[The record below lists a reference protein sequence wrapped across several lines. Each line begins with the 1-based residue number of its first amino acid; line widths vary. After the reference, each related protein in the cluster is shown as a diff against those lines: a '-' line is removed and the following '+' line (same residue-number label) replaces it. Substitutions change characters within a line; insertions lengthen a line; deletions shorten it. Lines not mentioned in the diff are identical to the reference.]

1 MSKSVARAVYAVAG
15 LSLLFAAQGVA
26 AQQTPVREITQVSG
40 DLYRFRNNFHYSV
53 FLVTRDGVIVTDP
66 INADAARW
74 LKAEI
79 ARRFGAPIKYLV
91 YSHDH
96 ADHIAG
102 GEVFDDTAVV
112 IAHENAKPQIVG
124 EKRPTAV
131 PEITFSDRME
141 IELGGKR
148 VELIYLG
155 LNHSDNT
162 IVMRFAQERVLF
174 AVDIVAR
181 NRLPYRDFPNAYIDQ
196 WIETLRRIEAM
207 DFDVLA
213 PGHGE
218 LGTKADV
225 AAHRQYIETLRAQVL
240 EHIRAG
246 RSLDE
251 IKRLVTMDA
260 YRDWGS
266 YAEWRELNVEGMY
279 RYLQL
284 ARRPN

>member
-1 MSKSVARAVYAVAG
+1 MSNSVARAVYAVAG
-15 LSLLFAAQGVA
+15 LSLLFAVQGVA
-26 AQQTPVREITQVSG
+26 AQQTPVREITQISG

-53 FLVTRDGVIVTDP
+53 LLVTRDGVIVTDP
-66 INADAARW
+66 ISADAARW

-79 ARRFGAPIKYLV
+79 ARRFDAPIKYLV

-112 IAHENAKPQIVG
+112 VAHEKAKLQIVG

-131 PEITFSDRME
+131 PEITFSERME

-162 IVMRFAQERVLF
+162 IVMRFPQERALF

-196 WIETLRRIEAM
+196 WIDTLKQIEAM
-207 DFDVLA
+207 DFDILA

-240 EHIRAG
+240 EHMRAG

-260 YRDWGS
+260 HRDWGS
-266 YAEWRELNVEGMY
+266 YADWRELNVEGMY